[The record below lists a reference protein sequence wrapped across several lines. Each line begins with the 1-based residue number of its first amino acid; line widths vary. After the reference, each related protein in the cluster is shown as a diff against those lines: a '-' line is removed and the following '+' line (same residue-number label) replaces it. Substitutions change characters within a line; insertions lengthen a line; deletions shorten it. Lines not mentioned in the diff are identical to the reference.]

1 MIHHGHKLLPEE
13 SESSWCRVEFI
24 LDFWNQLRISDDT
37 GMTTWDELVPL
48 ERKVVECL
56 ERSDLAQAES
66 YTAKAM
72 HLIAGHFDEH

>member
-1 MIHHGHKLLPEE
+1 MIIHGRKPLSEE

-24 LDFWNQLRISDDT
+24 VDFWNQLRISDDT

-56 ERSDLAQAES
+56 ARSDLAQAES
-66 YTAKAM
+66 HTAKAM